1 MVDTFASGKTPAR
14 GNGMGEGPRYATLRD
29 YLRVLREQRIL
40 IVVIAAVFAGVA
52 LWLAER
58 QEPVYEAQAAVQFVD
73 QSQDYLLV
81 GTPVAQQAMPA
92 VRASSEAATA
102 TRTAVVSK
110 AAKQLRVKEPVARL
124 RGAVSAKPDLTT
136 GMVVIQASWNDGAFA
151 ARLATAVAHAFADAE
166 ATKVKGRYAAA
177 ARDLRKTIRGLSAN
191 NATERYSRVLNVE
204 RLNRIETLQRLSN
217 PASVA
222 KEAVAPSAPVSPRP
236 VRNALLGLLLG
247 LTVGLLAAFIRDALD
262 RRLRGTSEISDE
274 LKMPILG
281 HLRAEVLGRTLMS
294 SNGRPALNEADFE
307 GFRILRTNLDFLD
320 VDSPL
325 RSVVITSPL
334 PEEGKSTVAVSL
346 ACAYAMAGKRVL
358 LVECDL
364 RRPTLA
370 KRLGIDS
377 QPGITDY
384 LLGQAEPK
392 QVVRTVP
399 VAAAG
404 SEPSAEPG
412 RVPMIACI
420 TAGRP
425 SPRPAELL
433 GSKRFNGFLDQ
444 VSQTYDKVI
453 LDATPLL
460 SVVDALELLP
470 QVDGVV
476 MCVRA
481 QRTTRDQARAA
492 RSALE
497 HFPDRPRGVVVTGV
511 RPGDEADY
519 GYYSYAYASTAR
531 S

>member
-1 MVDTFASGKTPAR
+1 
-14 GNGMGEGPRYATLRD
+14 MGEAPRYATLRD

-40 IVVIAAVFAGVA
+40 IIVIAAVFAGVA

-58 QEPVYEAQAAVQFVD
+58 EDPVYETQAAVQFVD
-73 QSQDYLLV
+73 PSQDYLLV
-81 GTPVAQQAMPA
+81 GTPVGAQAMPA

-102 TRTAVVSK
+102 TRTEVLAK
-110 AAKQLRVKEPVARL
+110 AAKALRSKEPLARL

-136 GMVVIQASWNDGAFA
+136 GLVIIKARWNDRSFA
-151 ARLATAVAHAFADAE
+151 ARLATAVARAFAQIETANVR
-166 ATKVKGRYAAA
+166 ARYAAA
-177 ARDLRKTIRGLSAN
+177 ARDLRRTIRGLSAAN
-191 NATERYSRVLNVE
+191 TTERYTRVLNVE
-204 RLNRIETLQRLSN
+204 RLNRVESLQRIAD

-222 KEAVAPSAPVSPRP
+222 QEAVAPSSPVSPRP
-236 VRNALLGLLLG
+236 VRDALLGLLLG
-247 LTVGLLAAFIRDALD
+247 LTVGLLAAFVRDALD

-281 HLRAEVLGRTLMS
+281 HLRADVLGRTLMS

-325 RSVVITSPL
+325 RSVVVTSPL

-346 ACAYAMAGKRVL
+346 ACAYAVAGRRVL

-370 KRLGIDS
+370 KRLGIEP

-392 QVVRTVP
+392 EVVRTVP

-420 TAGRP
+420 TAGRQ

-433 GSKRFNGFLDQ
+433 GSKRFNAFLEQ

-476 MCVRA
+476 ICVRA

-497 HFPDRPRGVVVTGV
+497 HFPERPRGVVVTGL

-519 GYYSYAYASTAR
+519 GYYSYAYAGAPR

>member
-1 MVDTFASGKTPAR
+1 
-14 GNGMGEGPRYATLRD
+14 MGEGPRYATLRD

-40 IVVIAAVFAGVA
+40 IVVIAAVFAGAA

-58 QEPVYEAQAAVQFVD
+58 QQPVYEAQAAVQFTD

-81 GTPVAQQAMPA
+81 GTPVAPQAMPA

-102 TRTAVVSK
+102 TRTPVLQK
-110 AAKQLRVKEPVARL
+110 AAQELRVNEPIARL
-124 RGAVSAKPDLTT
+124 RSAMSARPDLTT
-136 GMVVIQASWNDGAFA
+136 GLVVIKARWGDRQFA
-151 ARLATAVAHAFADAE
+151 ARLATAVAHAFADLE
-166 ATKVKGRYAAA
+166 TVKVKDRYRIAAA
-177 ARDLRKTIRGLSAN
+177 DLRKTIRGLSPL
-191 NATERYSRVLNVE
+191 NATERYTRVLNVE
-204 RLNRIETLQRLSN
+204 RLNRIETLQRIAN

-222 KEAVAPSAPVSPRP
+222 SEAVAPSGAVSPRP
-236 VRNALLGLLLG
+236 VRDALLGLLLG
-247 LTVGLLAAFIRDALD
+247 ITVGLLAAFIRDALD

-281 HLRAEVLGRTLMS
+281 HLRDDVLGRTLMS

-320 VDSPL
+320 VDTPL

-346 ACAYAMAGKRVL
+346 ACAYAVAGKRVL

-370 KRLGIDS
+370 KRLGIAG

-392 QVVRTVP
+392 EVVRAVP

-412 RVPMIACI
+412 RVPMISCI
-420 TAGRP
+420 TAGQA

-433 GSKRFNGFLDQ
+433 GSKRFNGFLAQ
-444 VSQTYDKVI
+444 VSEAYDKVI

-497 HFPDRPRGVVVTGV
+497 HFPERPRGVVVTGL
-511 RPGDEADY
+511 RAGDEADY
-519 GYYSYAYASTAR
+519 GYYSYAYAPAAKS
-531 S
+531 

>member
-1 MVDTFASGKTPAR
+1 
-14 GNGMGEGPRYATLRD
+14 MGEAPRYATLRD
-29 YLRVLREQRIL
+29 YLRVVREQRLL
-40 IVVIAAVFAGVA
+40 ICIVAAVFAGVA

-58 QEPVYEAQAAVQFVD
+58 QDPVYEARAAVAFVD

-81 GTPVAQQAMPA
+81 GTPVAAQAMPA
-92 VRASSEAATA
+92 VRASSEAATV
-102 TRTAVVSK
+102 TRTQVLAK
-110 AAKQLRVKEPVARL
+110 AAKELRTKVPLARL
-124 RGAVSAKPDLTT
+124 RGAIASTPDLST
-136 GMVVIQASWNDGAFA
+136 GMVIVKSRWNDGSFA
-151 ARLATAVAHAFADAE
+151 ARLSTSVARAFAALE
-166 ATKVKGRYAAA
+166 VSGAKERYRIA
-177 ARDLRKTIRGLSAN
+177 ARDLRKTIRGLSPKRPS
-191 NATERYSRVLNVE
+191 ERYTRALNVE
-204 RLNRIETLQRLSN
+204 RLNRVETLERIAH

-222 KEAVAPSAPVSPRP
+222 REAVAPANPISPRP
-236 VRNALLGLLLG
+236 VRDALLGLLLG
-247 LTVGLLAAFIRDALD
+247 LTVGLLAAFVRDALD
-262 RRLRGTSEISDE
+262 RRLRGTSEISEE
-274 LKMPILG
+274 LRMPIIG
-281 HLRAEVLGRTLMS
+281 HLRGDVLGRTLMS

-307 GFRILRTNLDFLD
+307 AFRILRTNLDFLD

-325 RSVVITSPL
+325 KTVVVTSPL

-346 ACAYAMAGKRVL
+346 ACAYAVAGKRVL

-370 KRLGIDS
+370 HRLGIEP
-377 QPGITDY
+377 QPGISDY

-392 QVVRTVP
+392 DVVRTVP
-399 VAAAG
+399 VTAPDG
-404 SEPSAEPG
+404 DGAEPG

-420 TAGRP
+420 AAGRP

-433 GSKRFNGFLDQ
+433 GSKRFNGFLGQ
-444 VSQTYDKVI
+444 VAEAYDKVI

-497 HFPDRPRGVVVTGV
+497 HFPQQPRGVVVTGV

-519 GYYSYAYASTAR
+519 GYYSYAYAYSA
-531 S
+531 SQ

>member
-177 ARDLRKTIRGLSAN
+177 ARDLRKTIRGLSAT

>member
-1 MVDTFASGKTPAR
+1 
-14 GNGMGEGPRYATLRD
+14 MGEGPRYATLRD

-40 IVVIAAVFAGVA
+40 IIVIAAVFAGVA

-58 QEPVYEAQAAVQFVD
+58 QNPVYQAQAAVQFVD
-73 QSQDYLLV
+73 ESQDYLLI
-81 GTPVAQQAMPA
+81 GTPIGPQALPGA
-92 VRASSEAATA
+92 RATAEAATA
-102 TRTAVVSK
+102 TRNEVVAK
-110 AAKQLRVKEPVARL
+110 AAKALRTAEPLTRL
-124 RGAVSAKPDLTT
+124 RGAVSAKPDVTT
-136 GMVVIQASWNDGAFA
+136 GMVIIQADWGDRQFA
-151 ARLATAVAHAFADAE
+151 ARLATAVARAFTQIE
-166 ATKVKGRYAAA
+166 TTKAKDRYASA
-177 ARDLRKTIRGLSAN
+177 ARDLRKTIRGLSPTN
-191 NATERYSRVLNVE
+191 STERYTRVVNIE
-204 RLNRIETLQRLSN
+204 RLNRLETLERLAH

-222 KEAVAPSAPVSPRP
+222 KEAVAPSGPTSPRP
-236 VRNALLGLLLG
+236 VRDTLLGLLLG
-247 LTVGLLAAFIRDALD
+247 MTIGLLAAFIRDTLD

-281 HLRAEVLGRTLMS
+281 HLRADVLGRTLMS

-320 VDSPL
+320 VDNPL
-325 RSVVITSPL
+325 RSVVVTSPL

-346 ACAYAMAGKRVL
+346 ACAYAVAGKRVL

-370 KRLGIDS
+370 KRLGIDNH
-377 QPGITDY
+377 PGISDY

-399 VAAAG
+399 VVAAG
-404 SEPSAEPG
+404 TEAPAEPG
-412 RVPMIACI
+412 RVPVIACI
-420 TAGRP
+420 TAGQP

-433 GSKRFNGFLDQ
+433 GSKRFNAFLAQ
-444 VSQTYDKVI
+444 VSEAYDKVI

-476 MCVRA
+476 MCVRS

-497 HFPDRPRGVVVTGV
+497 HFPERPRGVVVTGL

-519 GYYSYAYASTAR
+519 GYYSYAYAGTPR